1 MQANPFHDVG
11 VLREEEVWSV
21 VSGGHGREIGFFV
34 LVIEDSGEK
43 WCGGR
48 EHRRSLWPIIGFEER
63 V

>member
-1 MQANPFHDVG
+1 
-11 VLREEEVWSV
+11 VLGEEEVWSV
-21 VSGGHGREIGFFV
+21 VSGGHGREIGFFA

-48 EHRRSLWPIIGFEER
+48 EHRRSLWSIIGFEER